1 MVSMVKF
8 ISPKDNTTSFSQ
20 GIIEV
25 DEDFSPIKEILKK
38 SDFSQYFFVPSDN
51 DEDKIS
57 LGSVFQLQV
66 NVKNV
71 GVFHFIFKSEGFNKE
86 EIVNQISGLKDMNV
100 DNAESARY
108 KVGALVSIVKNYDPL
123 FAVFKES
130 PDTYYYSY
138 QLDLVIN
145 NMFPVFVVK
154 PEEEYQMD
162 EFVIGDNIYEESA
175 SKPEKKKKSLK
186 ISKDK
191 LLKDL
196 LKNKFS
202 LLLIFISTLLLEVSI
217 PLAILNIYAKNALY
231 IFLFICG
238 VIGIVMNTYC
248 YIDYFRNRN
257 VKNPLFLIS
266 VASNV
271 LGLGIGIGIFAIFYN
286 ISTKAEGTPNIGSL
300 IAIGVLV
307 TIIIVAA
314 TIAIIYF
321 IPRKNKVK

>member
-8 ISPKDNTTSFSQ
+8 ISPKDNVTSFSQ
-20 GIIEV
+20 NIIEV

-108 KVGALVSIVKNYDPL
+108 KVGALVSIVRSYDPL

-175 SKPEKKKKSLK
+175 SKPEKKKRSLK

-217 PLAILNIYAKNALY
+217 PLAILNIYAKNAIY

-271 LGLGIGIGIFAIFYN
+271 LGLGTGIGIFAIFYN

-307 TIIIVAA
+307 TVIIVAA

>member
-8 ISPKDNTTSFSQ
+8 ISPKDNVASFSQ
-20 GIIEV
+20 NIIEV
-25 DEDFSPIKEILKK
+25 DDDFSPIKEILKK
-38 SDFSQYFFVPSDN
+38 SDFSQYFFVPNDN
-51 DEDKIS
+51 DEEKIS

-86 EIVNQISGLKDMNV
+86 EIVNQISGLKDMVV
-100 DNAESARY
+100 DNYESARY
-108 KVGALVSIVKNYDPL
+108 KVTALINIVKHYDPL

-130 PDTYYYSY
+130 PETYYYSY
-138 QLDLVIN
+138 QLDLLVN
-145 NMFPVFVVK
+145 YLFPVFVVK
-154 PEEEYQMD
+154 TEEESQID
-162 EFVIGDNIYEESA
+162 EFVIGDDIYEESA
-175 SKPEKKKKSLK
+175 SKPEKKKKVIK

-191 LLKDL
+191 LVKEL

-202 LLLIFISTLLLEVSI
+202 LLLIFISTLLLQVSV
-217 PLAILNIYAKNALY
+217 PLAILNIYSKNALY

-248 YIDYFRNRN
+248 YIDYFRNKN
-257 VKNPLFLIS
+257 IKNPLFLFS

-271 LGLGIGIGIFAIFYN
+271 LGLGTGIGVFAIFYN
-286 ISTKAEGTPNIGSL
+286 ISTKAEGTPGIGSL

-307 TIIIVAA
+307 TIIIVASA
-314 TIAIIYF
+314 IAIIYF
-321 IPRKNKVK
+321 VPRKNKAK

>member
-8 ISPKDNTTSFSQ
+8 ISPKNNVTSFSQ
-20 GIIEV
+20 NIIEV
-25 DEDFSPIKEILKK
+25 DDDFSPIKEILKK

-51 DEDKIS
+51 DEEKIS

-86 EIVNQISGLKDMNV
+86 EIVNQISGLKDMVV

-108 KVGALVSIVKNYDPL
+108 KVTALINIVKNYDPL

-130 PDTYYYSY
+130 LDTYYYSY
-138 QLDLVIN
+138 QLDLLVN
-145 NMFPVFVVK
+145 YLFPVFVVK
-154 PEEEYQMD
+154 TEKESQID
-162 EFVIGDNIYEESA
+162 EFDIGDDIYEEPA
-175 SKPEKKKKSLK
+175 SKPEKKKKVIK

-202 LLLIFISTLLLEVSI
+202 LLLIFISTLLLQVSV
-217 PLAILNIYAKNALY
+217 PLAILNIYSKNVLY

-238 VIGIVMNTYC
+238 VVGIVMNTYC
-248 YIDYFRNRN
+248 YIDYFRNKN
-257 VKNPLFLIS
+257 IKNPLFLFS

-271 LGLGIGIGIFAIFYN
+271 LGLGTGIGVFAIFYN
-286 ISTKAEGTPNIGSL
+286 ISTKAEGTPGIGSL

-314 TIAIIYF
+314 AIAIIYF
-321 IPRKNKVK
+321 VPRKNRAK